1 MARSRFFDR
10 SDIPLEVVILLLAGM
25 TMLITGSLLLPVYA
39 GTLPYYE
46 NGLYGLLLFIFALQ
60 VVALGKTPFGDLRRS
75 VPLVTAGV
83 IVAGM
88 GISTC
93 FVPDVFSEISRLLL
107 FLCLAPGSLVLLV
120 QLFLSREKARS
131 WVKHC
136 RLFQRL
142 TFGCAAVYLLSILAG
157 LLIWKKDLL
166 SPSATAVAVLVYGVA
181 IVHLALVLRK
191 VYGSYP
197 AAAEPRDGTLRLPID
212 RAMILLTG
220 VFMVLLGLLLLP
232 VNFGLL
238 PFSGSAQLGLLVVIL
253 SLQML
258 STGSTPIGPYPRSR
272 FMILLGF
279 AFGSLGVVS
288 CIIPGIL
295 VKLLTFLI
303 AFLNIAG
310 GAIALSRMGLVK
322 KKKPGEPGI
331 PVPPILTRLNSVQL
345 AMNLVSIVFGFSMLF
360 SGLLPGTV
368 IGVMLAANGG
378 LLLYMLRILAQLDR
392 LQQKGEAAE

>member
-25 TMLITGSLLLPVYA
+25 AMLVTGILLFPVYA

-60 VVALGKTPFGDLRRS
+60 VVALGKTPFGEMRRS
-75 VPLVTAGV
+75 TPLVAAGV
-83 IVAGM
+83 IVAGV
-88 GISTC
+88 GIVTC
-93 FVPDVFSEISRLLL
+93 FVPDIFSEISRLLL
-107 FLCLAPGSLVLLV
+107 FLCLAPGGVVLLV
-120 QLFLSREKARS
+120 QLFVYKERARS
-131 WVKHC
+131 WVKYG
-136 RLFQRL
+136 RLFQQL
-142 TFGCAAVYLLSILAG
+142 AFGCAAVYLLSILAG
-157 LLIWKKDLL
+157 LLLWKKDLL
-166 SPSATAVAVLVYGVA
+166 SPRGTAVAVLAYGTA
-181 IVHLALVLRK
+181 IVHLAFVLRK

-197 AAAEPRDGTLRLPID
+197 AAAGPKGADLRLPID

-272 FMILLGF
+272 FMILLGLIF
-279 AFGSLGVVS
+279 AGMGVVS

-295 VKLLTFLI
+295 VRPLTFLI
-303 AFLNIAG
+303 ALLNIAG
-310 GAIALSRMGLVK
+310 GVIALSRMGLFQRK
-322 KKKPGEPGI
+322 ESDRPGI
-331 PVPPILTRLNSVQL
+331 PVPPVLSILKSVQL
-345 AMNLVSIVFGFSMLF
+345 AMNLVSILFGFSMLF
-360 SGLLPGTV
+360 SGLLPGVV

-378 LLLYMLRILAQLDR
+378 LLLYMLRILADLDD
-392 LQQKGEAAE
+392 LQRKAEAAA

>member
-10 SDIPLEVVILLLAGM
+10 SDVPLEVVILLLAGIAL
-25 TMLITGSLLLPVYA
+25 LITGILLFPVYA

-60 VVALGKTPFGDLRRS
+60 AVALGKTPFGDLRRS
-75 VPLVTAGV
+75 VPLVAAGV
-83 IVAGM
+83 IVACL
-88 GISTC
+88 GIVTC
-93 FVPDVFSEISRLLL
+93 FVPDLFSEISRLLL
-107 FLCLAPGSLVLLV
+107 FLCLAAGGTVLLT
-120 QLFLSREKARS
+120 QLFINKDKART
-131 WVKHC
+131 WVKHG
-136 RLFQRL
+136 RFFKQL

-157 LLIWKKDLL
+157 LLLWRKNLL
-166 SPSATAVAVLVYGVA
+166 SPRGTAFAVLAYGAA
-181 IVHLALVLRK
+181 IVHLALVLRE

-197 AAAEPRDGTLRLPID
+197 AAAEPNGADLRLPID

-238 PFSGSAQLGLLVVIL
+238 PFSGSAQLGLLMVIL

-258 STGSTPIGPYPRSR
+258 STGNTPIGPYTRSR
-272 FMILLGF
+272 FMVLLGL
-279 AFGSLGVVS
+279 AFGGLGVVS

-295 VKLLTFLI
+295 VKPLTFLI
-303 AFLNIAG
+303 ALLNISG
-310 GAIALSRMGLVK
+310 GVIALSRMGLFRK
-322 KKKPGEPGI
+322 KKLGEPRT

-345 AMNLVSIVFGFSMLF
+345 AMNLVSILFGFSMLF
-360 SGLLPGTV
+360 SGLLPGVV

-378 LLLYMLRILAQLDR
+378 LLLYMLRILADLDA
-392 LQQKGEAAE
+392 LQGKAEAAL